1 MRALNSTSSIL
12 IKLLFYIYRSLSNV
26 TIERENVNKS
36 RLGILIQYIT
46 VKSSFSGTNSIQ
58 IGVIVDVPLDL
69 SEVLFIISITA
80 CEFHVIVTNYIKTSV
95 LRQPHLIYYD
105 LIADQVTDQFAIA
118 DRTWWVSNLI
128 PKKIKK
134 LEFGTTFM
142 VIL

>member
-1 MRALNSTSSIL
+1 MGWKLENIYKRRFSSKTRMRALNSTSSIL

-95 LRQPHLIYYD
+95 LRVPHNLLLVNACRLSYQP
-105 LIADQVTDQFAIA
+105 V
-118 DRTWWVSNLI
+118 
-128 PKKIKK
+128 
-134 LEFGTTFM
+134 
-142 VIL
+142 

>member
-46 VKSSFSGTNSIQ
+46 VKSSFSATNSIQ

-95 LRQPHLIYYD
+95 LREPHYL
-105 LIADQVTDQFAIA
+105 LRLNACKPS
-118 DRTWWVSNLI
+118 SNGG
-128 PKKIKK
+128 PSKNPDIKGPPVMNFS
-134 LEFGTTFM
+134 LGV
-142 VIL
+142 VIHFSPPVAF